1 MSQPIMF
8 YDGECGL
15 CSRTVQWCLRNDKR
29 GIVRFAPIQGSTY
42 AALDNPNK
50 PTDISTM
57 VLAEGAQLFIKSTGV
72 LRLMTNM
79 GGIWKPLGQI
89 GLSCPG
95 ILRDKVYDFVAKRRL
110 KFFGSADSCA
120 MPSPDQR
127 VRFLQ

>member
-15 CSRTVQWCLRNDKR
+15 CSRTVQWCLRNDKL

-50 PTDISTM
+50 PIDISTM

-89 GLSCPG
+89 GLICPG

>member
-50 PTDISTM
+50 PTVISTM

-89 GLSCPG
+89 GLICPG

>member
-50 PTDISTM
+50 PIDISTM
-57 VLAEGAQLFIKSTGV
+57 VLAEGAELFIKSTGV

-89 GLSCPG
+89 GLICPG

>member
-1 MSQPIMF
+1 
-8 YDGECGL
+8 
-15 CSRTVQWCLRNDKR
+15 VQWCLRNDKR

-89 GLSCPG
+89 GLICPG